1 MTTAT
6 ASFADGTVSTR
17 LRGRI
22 MKAIIYRDN
31 GAADVLQ
38 FVDRD
43 LPEPAPGEVR
53 VRVAVS
59 GVNPTDWQARSGAGH
74 PKHFA
79 EVTPH
84 LDGAGTIDAVGEG
97 VDRSR
102 VGQRVWLFMAAAG
115 RPTGTAAEFTVVPA
129 EQAVPLPDEAGFDVG
144 AALGVPALTAHR
156 ALTVAEDGPRRLSP
170 GALDGKVVLAAGG
183 AGAVGHAV
191 IQLARWAGA
200 TVIST
205 VSSPRKARLA
215 TAAGAHHV
223 INYREGDPAAEI
235 RAVARDGVDLVAE
248 VALGTNLALDLAVLR
263 TRGTI
268 ATYANDGGK
277 PVELNVLQN
286 MVLNTRLQFLV
297 LYTAGPEARAAAA
310 QDVAAALRD
319 GALPVGEEHGLP
331 LLRFP
336 LDRTADAH
344 RAVESRTVGKV
355 LVDVAS

>member
-1 MTTAT
+1 
-6 ASFADGTVSTR
+6 
-17 LRGRI
+17 

-31 GAADVLQ
+31 GAADVLRL
-38 FVDRD
+38 VDRD
-43 LPEPAPGEVR
+43 LPAPGPGEVR

-74 PKHFA
+74 PKLFS

-84 LDGAGTIDAVGEG
+84 LDGAGTVDAVGEG
-97 VDRSR
+97 VDPSR

-115 RPTGTAAEFTVVPA
+115 RPTGTAAEFTLVPA

-144 AALGVPALTAHR
+144 ASLGVPALTAHR
-156 ALTVAEDGPRRLSP
+156 ALTVAEDGPRRLAP
-170 GALDGKVVLAAGG
+170 GALDGTVVLAAGG

-205 VSSPRKARLA
+205 VSGPQKSRLA

-223 INYREGDPAAEI
+223 INYREGDPAAAIREI
-235 RAVARDGVDLVAE
+235 APDGVDIIAE
-248 VALGTNLALDLAVLR
+248 VALGANLALDLAVLR

-268 ATYANDGGK
+268 ATYANDGGR
-277 PVELNVLQN
+277 PVELDVLRT
-286 MVLNTRLQFLV
+286 MVLNTRFQFLV
-297 LYTAGPEARAAAA
+297 LYTAGPRARAAAVE
-310 QDVAAALRD
+310 DVAAAVRD

-331 LLRFP
+331 LIRFP
-336 LDRTADAH
+336 LDRTTDAH
-344 RAVESRTVGKV
+344 LAVERGAVGKV
-355 LVDVAS
+355 LVDIPS

>member
-1 MTTAT
+1 
-6 ASFADGTVSTR
+6 
-17 LRGRI
+17 
-22 MKAIIYRDN
+22 MKAIIYRDA
-31 GAADVLQ
+31 GGPDVLRL
-38 FVDRD
+38 VDRD
-43 LPEPAPGEVR
+43 LPAPGPGEVR

-59 GVNPTDWQARSGAGH
+59 GVNPTDWQTRSRAAH
-74 PKHFA
+74 PRHFS

-97 VDRSR
+97 IDRSR
-102 VGQRVWLFMAAAG
+102 VGQRVWMFMAAAG

-129 EQAVPLPDEAGFDVG
+129 ERAVPLPDEVGFDVG
-144 AALGVPALTAHR
+144 ASLGVPALTAHR
-156 ALTVAEDGPRRLSP
+156 ALTVAEDGPRRLQQ

-205 VSSPRKARLA
+205 VSSPEKARLA

-223 INYREGDPAAEI
+223 LNYREGDPAAEI
-235 RAVARDGVDLVAE
+235 RKTTPDGVDIVAE

-268 ATYANDGGK
+268 STYANDGGK
-277 PVELNVLQN
+277 PVELDVPQS
-286 MVLNTRLQFLV
+286 MVLNARLQFLV
-297 LYTAGPEARAAAA
+297 LYTAGPEAQAAAVD
-310 QDVAAALRD
+310 DVAAAVRD

-344 RAVESRTVGKV
+344 RAVENGAVGKV
-355 LVDVAS
+355 LVDVMS

>member
-1 MTTAT
+1 
-6 ASFADGTVSTR
+6 
-17 LRGRI
+17 
-22 MKAIIYRDN
+22 MKAIIYRDA
-31 GAADVLQ
+31 GGPDVLRL
-38 FVDRD
+38 VDRD
-43 LPEPAPGEVR
+43 LPAPGPGEVR

-59 GVNPTDWQARSGAGH
+59 GVNPTDWQTRSRAAH
-74 PKHFA
+74 PRHFS

-97 VDRSR
+97 IDRSR
-102 VGQRVWLFMAAAG
+102 VGQRVWMFMAAAG

-129 EQAVPLPDEAGFDVG
+129 ERAVPLPDEVGFDVG
-144 AALGVPALTAHR
+144 ASLGVPALTAHR
-156 ALTVAEDGPRRLSP
+156 ALTVAEDGPRRLQP

-205 VSSPRKARLA
+205 VSSPEKARLA

-223 INYREGDPAAEI
+223 LNYREGDPAAEI
-235 RAVARDGVDLVAE
+235 RKITPDGVDIVAE

-268 ATYANDGGK
+268 STYANDGGK
-277 PVELNVLQN
+277 PVELDVPQS
-286 MVLNTRLQFLV
+286 MVLNARLQFLV
-297 LYTAGPEARAAAA
+297 LYTAGPEAQAAAVD
-310 QDVAAALRD
+310 DVAAAVRD

-331 LLRFP
+331 LVRFP

-344 RAVESRTVGKV
+344 RAVENGAVGKV
-355 LVDVAS
+355 LVDVMS

>member
-1 MTTAT
+1 
-6 ASFADGTVSTR
+6 
-17 LRGRI
+17 

-31 GAADVLQ
+31 GGPDVLQ
-38 FVDRD
+38 VVDRD
-43 LPEPAPGEVR
+43 LPTPGPGEVR

-59 GVNPTDWQARSGAGH
+59 GVNPTDWKTRSGATN
-74 PKHFA
+74 PKMFP

-84 LDGAGTIDAVGEG
+84 LDGAGTIDAVGPG
-97 VDRSR
+97 VDLSR
-102 VGQRVWLFMAAAG
+102 VGRRVWLFMATAG

-129 EQAVPLPDEAGFDVG
+129 EQAVPLPDGTGFDVG
-144 AALGVPALTAHR
+144 ASLGVPALTAHR
-156 ALTVAEDGPRRLSP
+156 ALTVAEDGPGRLRP
-170 GALDGKVVLAAGG
+170 GALDGRVVLAAGG

-205 VSSPRKARLA
+205 ISGPDKARLA

-223 INYREGDPAAEI
+223 INYRDGDPAAEI
-235 RAVARDGVDLVAE
+235 RKIAPDGVDIIAE
-248 VALGTNLALDLAVLR
+248 VALGANLALDLAVLR

-268 ATYANDGGK
+268 STYANDGGK
-277 PVELNVLQN
+277 PVELDVRQN
-286 MVLNTRLQFLV
+286 MMLNTRFQFLV
-297 LYTAGPEARAAAA
+297 LYTVGAQPLAAAA
-310 QDVAAALRD
+310 EDVAAAVAD

-331 LLRFP
+331 LTRFP

-344 RAVESRTVGKV
+344 RAVENGTIGKV